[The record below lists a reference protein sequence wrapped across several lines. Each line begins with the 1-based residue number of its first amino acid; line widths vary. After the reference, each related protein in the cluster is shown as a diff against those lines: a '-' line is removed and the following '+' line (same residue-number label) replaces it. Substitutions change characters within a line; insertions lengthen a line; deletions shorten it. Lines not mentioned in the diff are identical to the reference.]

1 MELRQLNYF
10 AKAAE
15 LLNFTEAAQALY
27 ISQSTLSQQIKQL
40 EDELGIPLFNRI
52 GKRIH
57 LTEAGNLFLPYAQQ
71 TLQDALS
78 GREMLNDLMS
88 LQTGSITIGATYGL
102 TQLLVKA
109 LQSFTLQYPRVS
121 VHVQYGTTDALL
133 EQLVSSKLD
142 MVLSFASSSTFDSI
156 AFETLFT
163 SSLSLVVPARHPLA
177 GHKKIMLKEAAE
189 VPLIL
194 PVKSYSIRRF
204 LDESFEKAK
213 TNPDIRMECN
223 DIHTLLEMVKG
234 SQMAT
239 ILMKVSVQGYG
250 SLKAI
255 PLEGKGIQRKATI
268 GWPHEAYRKRS
279 IEILADLLKKNAKDS
294 L

>member
-10 AKAAE
+10 TKAAE

-57 LTEAGNLFLPYAQQ
+57 LTEAGRLFLPYANQ

-78 GREMLNDLMS
+78 GREMLNDLMN
-88 LQTGSITIGATYGL
+88 LQTGSIAIGATYGL

-109 LQSFTLQYPRVS
+109 LQAFTTQYPHVQ
-121 VHVQYGTTDALL
+121 VHIQYGTTDALL
-133 EQLVSSKLD
+133 EQLSASKLD
-142 MVLSFASSSTFDSI
+142 MVLSFASSSPLESI

-163 SSLSLVVPARHPLA
+163 SSLSLVVPTNHALARN
-177 GHKKIMLKEAAE
+177 KSITLKEA
-189 VPLIL
+189 VTIPLIL
-194 PVKSYSIRRF
+194 PVRSYSIRRF
-204 LDESFEKAK
+204 MDESFEKGK
-213 TNPDIRMECN
+213 LQPDIRMDCN
-223 DIHTLLEMVKG
+223 DVHTILEMIKG
-234 SQMAT
+234 GNIGT
-239 ILMKVSVQGYG
+239 ILMKVSTHGYHT
-250 SLKAI
+250 LKAI
-255 PLEGKGIQRKATI
+255 PLEGKNMQRKATI
-268 GWPHEAYRKRS
+268 AWPADAYRKKS
-279 IEILADLLKKNAKDS
+279 IEILAGLLKKNAEDI